1 MRISILGSTGS
12 IGSNTLEV
20 IRQQNNL
27 QNNSQN
33 NFPNNFKVI
42 SLAAASQ
49 ITKLCQQA
57 LEFNPSIIVVADE
70 EGYNQAAQILG
81 KKSAIKILVGAEGL
95 TAAATADETDCV
107 VNALSGSSGL
117 SSSVAALTSG
127 KKLLLAN
134 KESLVAGGSI
144 LMEIARKFGSSILP
158 LDSEHNGILRCLPS
172 EYKIGDDICKY
183 GVKQIWLTA
192 SGGPFLRASQQKIDN
207 ASIKD
212 ACNHPTWSM
221 GSKISIDSA
230 TMMNKGLEIIEA
242 HHLFSIP
249 VDKIKVVVH
258 PQSIVHCLVEFSDGS
273 FNAQLSS
280 PDMKITIHQA
290 LNHPHFTHLQQQ
302 ALNPATMGQLDFEE
316 PDTKR
321 FPCLN
326 LARQAAQTGKAL
338 PAALCSADN
347 EAVEA
352 FLQQRVSF
360 GEIPQMIAKAMNK
373 FAAEDS
379 PQTMDDV
386 SAISRRSAEY
396 TQQLIN

>member
-27 QNNSQN
+27 
-33 NFPNNFKVI
+33 KVI

-81 KKSAIKILVGAEGL
+81 KKSSIKILVGAEGL

-183 GVKQIWLTA
+183 GVKQNMANCIW
-192 SGGPFLRASQQKIDN
+192 
-207 ASIKD
+207 
-212 ACNHPTWSM
+212 WS
-221 GSKISIDSA
+221 
-230 TMMNKGLEIIEA
+230 
-242 HHLFSIP
+242 F
-249 VDKIKVVVH
+249 
-258 PQSIVHCLVEFSDGS
+258 
-273 FNAQLSS
+273 
-280 PDMKITIHQA
+280 
-290 LNHPHFTHLQQQ
+290 
-302 ALNPATMGQLDFEE
+302 
-316 PDTKR
+316 
-321 FPCLN
+321 
-326 LARQAAQTGKAL
+326 LARLTTK
-338 PAALCSADN
+338 D
-347 EAVEA
+347 
-352 FLQQRVSF
+352 R
-360 GEIPQMIAKAMNK
+360 
-373 FAAEDS
+373 
-379 PQTMDDV
+379 
-386 SAISRRSAEY
+386 
-396 TQQLIN
+396 